1 MNTTPLQICALVLAL
16 AGMTSILVSTV
27 SSKWKTS
34 SSASSIIT
42 STSTFEGLWMN
53 CIATASGSV
62 QCKKFSSMFS
72 LSTFVQA
79 CRALMIISIIL
90 GLIACILSLFG
101 LKCIKVGSSD
111 EYAKGKIA
119 LGGGLIF
126 ITAGLCCLVAVSWYA
141 ARVTAQFFD
150 PLYLG
155 TKYEMGSALYIGWA
169 GSFLAVLGGSFLC
182 CSFKKKPKST
192 KKGGYKYNYP
202 APDNDFTQFKER
214 KDTSV
219 ASKAYV

>member
-1 MNTTPLQICALVLAL
+1 MSAALQIVGFLMAL
-16 AGMTSILVSTV
+16 AGTLIIAVSLAGDR
-27 SSKWKTS
+27 WKTS
-34 SSASSIIT
+34 TQHGNVIT
-42 STSTFEGLWMN
+42 SSVVYENLWKSCSEQSTGIF
-53 CIATASGSV
+53 S
-62 QCKKFSSMFS
+62 CKSFDSMLS
-72 LSTFVQA
+72 LQAFVQA